1 MNEQLELFAPA
12 KRPPSRG
19 SLFLAA
25 FPDRST
31 AQRLSHLAAGIRNKH
46 RLTGRQRPPD
56 HFHVTLHYLGD
67 ESEVPENV
75 VHAVGRACEAVADR
89 EASFEVH
96 LDRVASFS
104 GRPGNCP
111 LVLIG
116 SQDGIAALRRLHE
129 VLVSELAK
137 HMRLGKDLKFKPHLT
152 LLYDKQSLVEEPV
165 EAVSWRIEEI
175 VLVRSEVGA
184 TKYQRLGA
192 WKLGA

>member
-12 KRPPSRG
+12 TRPPSRG
-19 SLFLAA
+19 SLFLAV
-25 FPDRST
+25 FPDPIT
-31 AQRLSHLAAGIRNKH
+31 AQRLSHLATGVRNKH
-46 RLTGRQRPPD
+46 RLTGRLRPPE
-56 HFHVTLHYLGD
+56 HFHITLQYLGD

-75 VHAVGRACEAVADR
+75 VHAVGRACEAVANR
-89 EASFEVH
+89 ESSFEIE
-96 LDRVASFS
+96 LDRVLSFS

-116 SQDGIAALRRLHE
+116 SEDGTSALKRLHE
-129 VLVSELAK
+129 VLVTELSK
-137 HMRLGKDLKFKPHLT
+137 HLRLGRDLKFKPHLT

-165 EAVSWRIEEI
+165 ETVSWRIREI